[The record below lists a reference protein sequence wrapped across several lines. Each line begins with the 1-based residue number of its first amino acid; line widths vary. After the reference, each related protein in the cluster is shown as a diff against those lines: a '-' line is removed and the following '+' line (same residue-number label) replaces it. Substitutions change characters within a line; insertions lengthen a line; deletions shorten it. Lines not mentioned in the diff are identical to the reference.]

1 MWGLNVFARKPKA
14 ESAIVRLT
22 PHTEL
27 PFKAQSQE
35 ALELVV
41 RTAFSQ
47 RRKTPAQCPKLVFND
62 QQLEDAGL
70 NPNLRPE
77 NISLA
82 QYVQLANRYVDIH
95 GDRMISEPDGSE

>member
-1 MWGLNVFARKPKA
+1 MGPECFRPVPKV

-47 RRKTPAQCPKLVFND
+47 RRKTLRNALKLVFND